1 MVPGFIHWWRE
12 SHHRADGCDAGGRCG
27 RGAYRR
33 YAPPDQAEHFG
44 PAGEDG
50 GGFGVRRPLRFM
62 AWKLELTEEQVT
74 ALAGVLDA
82 LKTERAQ
89 AAVDHRR
96 SVGAFADAL
105 VKDTFD
111 VVAAS
116 EAAEESVQSAARLKA
131 AVIKALQQTHA
142 LLTPEQ
148 RQRLAYL
155 LRSGQLTI

>member
-12 SHHRADGCDAGGRCG
+12 AHHGGDACDSAGRCG
-27 RGAYRR
+27 SKGRR
-33 YAPPDQAEHFG
+33 RFTPPDTAEHFG
-44 PAGEDG
+44 PAGDDG

-74 ALAGVLDA
+74 KLAGVLDA

-96 SVGAFADAL
+96 SVGAFADAI
-105 VKDTFD
+105 VHDAFD
-111 VVAAS
+111 VAAAS
-116 EAAEESVQSAARLKA
+116 AAAEERVQSAGRLKA
-131 AVIKALQQTHA
+131 AVVKALQQTHA